1 MIQRILAVD
10 DDAALLTI
18 LSTALRAEGFVV
30 ETAADGAAAWS
41 KLERDLPD
49 LVILDV
55 LLPEIDGLS
64 LCKRIGARIP
74 VILLSSRGEE
84 IDRVAGLDTGA
95 DDYVTKPF
103 STRELCA
110 RIRALDRRVHRGGS
124 ERPTVNAGELSIDPA
139 RFEVR
144 WRGRQVRLTRSE
156 LEILYALVERR
167 GVVLGRERLLD
178 LARGEEVAVTERTV
192 DTFIKRIR
200 KKLGSDF
207 DRIETVFGVG
217 YRYQT

>member
-18 LSTALRAEGFVV
+18 LSTALRAEGFTVD
-30 ETAADGAAAWS
+30 TAADGAAAWS
-41 KLERDLPD
+41 KLQTDLPD

-64 LCKRIGARIP
+64 LCKKLGARIP

-110 RIRALDRRVHRGGS
+110 RIRALDRRVHRASGD
-124 ERPTVNAGELSIDPA
+124 RPPLTVGELSIDPA

-144 WRGRQVRLTRSE
+144 WRGQEARLTRSE
-156 LEILYALVERR
+156 FEILYALAERR
-167 GVVLGRERLLD
+167 GMVLARDRLLD
-178 LARGEEVAVTERTV
+178 LARGDGVTVTERTV
-192 DTFIKRIR
+192 DTYIKRIR
-200 KKLGSDF
+200 KKLGF

-217 YRYQT
+217 YRYQA